1 MVGISSNIWGTK
13 FKIHG
18 LDSMLPA
25 VIGQVKNVIYNTKQN
40 DICVFVCLSEA

>member
-18 LDSMLPA
+18 LDTMLPA
-25 VIGQVKNVIYNTKQN
+25 VIGQVKEFNSN
-40 DICVFVCLSEA
+40 DYLVQSPVWHLEHK